1 MSSSRTWKSDITYML
16 QQLRNSRAL
25 KVKAG
30 WSREG
35 GAGFIMEDIRG
46 VHLNPDKTITIL
58 TGGENETEKTW
69 LPLTV
74 SVGQLNLRETEE
86 VIKYLEKRK
95 IDLEQEEWKK
105 KYG

>member
-1 MSSSRTWKSDITYML
+1 ML
-16 QQLRNSRAL
+16 QQLRNSRTL

-46 VHLNPDKTITIL
+46 VRLNPDKTITIL
-58 TGGENETEKTW
+58 TGAENETERTW
-69 LPLTV
+69 LHQTV

-95 IDLEQEEWKK
+95 INLEQEAWKK